1 MRPEAQTPPVH
12 EYHRVYTY
20 QVPIPRTVP
29 TKPTHALPSRRA
41 NTDCAAP
48 ASPCPRAFF
57 IPTVS
62 ASPPWIPV
70 VSPSRIFRH
79 AFSTSPSSPHPLR
92 LRIPAVSASPPSPRP
107 RRLRV
112 PAVSAS
118 PPSPRPRRLRVPAVS
133 ASPSSPR
140 PRRLRI
146 PAASA
151 SPPPPRPRRLRI
163 PAVSETTMS
172 SSSATATAS
181 RSPSP
186 ATPESSDSAYAPF
199 DPFDADQIAFLLQ
212 YRDFVFRKMFEK
224 VSSLPEDRT
233 DTIVQNVRELRKL
246 DTSMFLSRTVAAE
259 ICMEA
264 RTNEAAYSALKK
276 LNESGDLLFE
286 LSANVPGSS
295 VVEELLKLF
304 IKTRS
309 ITNNFTIP
317 VLRALYSDFP
327 STDPTV
333 RLVIILTVFV
343 PTTPTTTPTMT
354 APAMRA
360 KLESLGVAPL
370 SRTNIVNVLLNP
382 FIDRHRAIIDY
393 AKVVIGMDPKKIHE
407 LVEEVAIKCLEVGCK
422 GKLLRRLVDGY
433 AHLKEVIAAV
443 VVEKYQLGLEQLP
456 DADDEEACA
465 RYRASLCREYCFLVG
480 LDGTEPVQEG
490 EGEDVVMDK
499 VDGEDGEVEEES
511 VDELDA
517 SPEGEVQR
525 DVSELG
531 SIGQDTLTNM
541 IRQEESYNRGY
552 RRRGYYRYGY
562 SDMSAKLT
570 YPADSLQVRKWVK
583 EQFGLRSPVTTV
595 FMIHAVMNDSLGAYL
610 PYDDVQ
616 NHVPITLQHFKL
628 LARLGRGT
636 CWSMYRDIEKGAEFY
651 FDASDY
657 LNSQPMAKVKAEVK
671 TEVAQLAI
679 PPVASTLGYWRRRT
693 SAKGGLGALIQNED
707 FSAWYRG
714 LQSNQALPIDN
725 WDDGAVVAK
734 DEEHPMLEFDDLI
747 DEHAYDNHAN
757 ADAEHVGVRYSSRA
771 SILHVRVPLL
781 CLYILG
787 DIPAHDRVIIS
798 HLQHIQI
805 LSYLIPLP
813 RGSKTTGEHPRLWQ
827 AEKSL
832 QRLGAVMIAEINSRL
847 DGMREK
853 ERYVSSAGRRTRAGR
868 NWTM

>member
-1 MRPEAQTPPVH
+1 MERICADEILQLIFFELPNPTSFTLASKRFHALSQDPYVRAHYFLSRYGRMEAMYWALSRGRILTN
-12 EYHRVYTY
+12 RVIDIAMHHYF
-20 QVPIPRTVP
+20 RTVSHPFIKTTWTRSMP
-29 TKPTHALPSRRA
+29 TSVFAHLMVVAADMYGHIPQAKGEDDGSIFSNFLTQSHLPADRRMVKWEEVRDILG
-41 NTDCAAP
+41 T
-48 ASPCPRAFF
+48 
-57 IPTVS
+57 
-62 ASPPWIPV
+62 
-70 VSPSRIFRH
+70 
-79 AFSTSPSSPHPLR
+79 
-92 LRIPAVSASPPSPRP
+92 
-107 RRLRV
+107 
-112 PAVSAS
+112 
-118 PPSPRPRRLRVPAVS
+118 
-133 ASPSSPR
+133 
-140 PRRLRI
+140 
-146 PAASA
+146 
-151 SPPPPRPRRLRI
+151 
-163 PAVSETTMS
+163 
-172 SSSATATAS
+172 
-181 RSPSP
+181 
-186 ATPESSDSAYAPF
+186 YK
-199 DPFDADQIAFLLQ
+199 

-309 ITNNFTIP
+309 ITNNSTIP

-370 SRTNIVNVLLNP
+370 SRTDIVNVLLNP
-382 FIDRHRAIIDY
+382 FIDRHRAVIDY
-393 AKVVIGMDPKKIHE
+393 AKVVIGMDPKEIHE

-490 EGEDVVMDK
+490 EGEDVVMDE

-511 VDELDA
+511 VDELEA
-517 SPEGEVQR
+517 LPEGEVQR

-570 YPADSLQVRKWVK
+570 YPADSLQVGKWIK
-583 EQFGLRSPVTTV
+583 EQFGLRSPVTAV
-595 FMIHAVMNDSLGAYL
+595 FMIHAVVNDSLGAYL

-679 PPVASTLGYWRRRT
+679 PPVASSSRKASSSRLLAEKNISKRRPRRSVASGIRSYAVPDSDDEDIADVEEMT
-693 SAKGGLGALIQNED
+693 SAMQSIAKRRKVETNLQRWIKELSVLLKEEQRKYKEKRKRVEKAADPDTKIRLNKSEFMKTLASNLRSLRKKDLDKRRELYGPDVEEVDYSEGED
-707 FSAWYRG
+707 
-714 LQSNQALPIDN
+714 
-725 WDDGAVVAK
+725 
-734 DEEHPMLEFDDLI
+734 DE
-747 DEHAYDNHAN
+747 Y
-757 ADAEHVGVRYSSRA
+757 
-771 SILHVRVPLL
+771 
-781 CLYILG
+781 
-787 DIPAHDRVIIS
+787 
-798 HLQHIQI
+798 QI
-805 LSYLIPLP
+805 
-813 RGSKTTGEHPRLWQ
+813 KTTR
-827 AEKSL
+827 ARK
-832 QRLGAVMIAEINSRL
+832 RKIAS
-847 DGMREK
+847 
-853 ERYVSSAGRRTRAGR
+853 
-868 NWTM
+868 